1 LSKAWLSVSVPQFT
15 VNVLLDPDVVSG
27 SLKQI
32 SGLNITSIW
41 SELCSGHD
49 AVESQTDLLYTTTIC
64 DLVLNN
70 CGSCHDS
77 GGQLSAS
84 HRGVPRSIPGESI

>member
-1 LSKAWLSVSVPQFT
+1 LSVFVPQFT

-32 SGLNITSIW
+32 SGLNIIW

-49 AVESQTDLLYTTTIC
+49 DVESPTDPHFIATIC
-64 DLVLNN
+64 DLV
-70 CGSCHDS
+70 
-77 GGQLSAS
+77 
-84 HRGVPRSIPGESI
+84 